1 MNTFNLFPTP
11 VAFFK
16 LPNELTEEQLE
27 FLKNAEQRPNEGN
40 TTSKFREV
48 LDHELFADLKEFVM
62 ESLNTYFD
70 NTISPMNDVKLRV
83 TQSWLNYTKKGQ
95 WHHKHAHPNS
105 VISGVFYVNADK
117 EKDKIFFYKDGYKQL
132 SFPTERYNEYNSDS
146 WWLPVGTN
154 ELVLFPSSFTHSVAP
169 VETDE
174 TRISL
179 AFNTFPVGDVGS
191 DDSLTGLKL

>member
-11 VAFFK
+11 VSFFK
-16 LPNELTEEQLE
+16 LPNDLTEEQVR
-27 FLKNAEQRPNEGN
+27 FLKGAEQRPNEGN

-48 LDHELFADLKEFVM
+48 LDHELFADLKEFMM

-105 VISGVFYVNADK
+105 IVSGVFYVNADK

-132 SFPTERYNEYNSDS
+132 SFPTERYNEYNSES

-154 ELVLFPSSFTHSVAP
+154 ELILFPSSLTHSVAP
-169 VETDE
+169 VETNE

-179 AFNTFPVGDVGS
+179 AFNTFPVGDVGN
-191 DDSLTGLKL
+191 DETLTGLKL

>member
-1 MNTFNLFPTP
+1 MNILNLFPTP

-16 LPNELTEEQLE
+16 YDSELSEEQRE
-27 FLKNAEQRPNEGN
+27 FLVNAEQRPNEGN

-48 LDHELFADLKEFVM
+48 LDHEMFADLKEFVQD
-62 ESLNTYFD
+62 SINSYLKNV
-70 NTISPMNDVKLRV
+70 ISPENEVSLRV

-105 VISGVFYVNADK
+105 LISGVFYVNADK
-117 EKDKIFFYKDGYKQL
+117 EADKIFFYKDGYQQIK
-132 SFPTERYNEYNSDS
+132 FPTKEFNQYNSDS

-154 ELVLFPSSFTHSVAP
+154 ELILFPSNFTHSVAP

-179 AFNTFPVGDVGS
+179 AFNTFPVGNVGH
-191 DDSLTGLKL
+191 DDSLTGLKI

>member
-70 NTISPMNDVKLRV
+70 NTISPKNDVSLRV

-179 AFNTFPVGDVGS
+179 SFNTFPVGDVGH